1 MMMMLMMMMMMM
13 MIMMNKMK
21 DKQDCYQQHNF
32 KVDATK
38 SIDKS
43 NCGRHIW
50 QFSLFISI
58 ILEKSDYVATGSSF
72 FFLVGSLIVQFNIDV
87 L

>member
-1 MMMMLMMMMMMM
+1 MMMMMLMMMMMMM

-43 NCGRHIW
+43 NCGRHI
-50 QFSLFISI
+50 
-58 ILEKSDYVATGSSF
+58 
-72 FFLVGSLIVQFNIDV
+72 
-87 L
+87 